1 MESDC
6 NQFNELQDVVAKM
19 QQLQSMSSNDRM
31 SWLTNEKAMTMMEAK
46 EAGMIENTPEWKQ
59 RWSTVQT

>member
-1 MESDC
+1 
-6 NQFNELQDVVAKM
+6 LQDVVAKM